1 MIRIS
6 TRGARGRRIIPIC
19 FALSVSAL
27 AACGSSDDSPAV
39 PLANVRPAFLGTV
52 TTATYD
58 GTTDDLLTGGLG
70 WDGLQSTTLPV
81 ISALPTA
88 SELRRRAIY
97 LNYRALV
104 DISTAGGY
112 GVFYGPNVP
121 VEGGAPNTTPGAGK
135 IAGTEYLAYSVDASG
150 RALATLM
157 VQIPS
162 TFSQSSPCIVTAS
175 SSGSRGVYGAVSAA
189 GEWGLKRG
197 CAVAYT
203 DKGTGNGA
211 HELDTNTIT
220 LINGLT
226 ANATSA
232 GNTSHFTAPISEFQ
246 RTAFAATNP
255 FRYAFK
261 HAHSQANPE
270 KDWGL
275 FTRQAIEFALW
286 AVNEQLA
293 PALPGSSAKQR
304 LFFASNTLV
313 IASSVSNGGGAAIQ
327 ALEGDT
333 NGLIDALVVGEPVV
347 YPTLPAGLTISRG
360 GVNYP
365 SSAIGRP
372 LYDYISLANLLQ
384 PCAAYAPAVAT
395 APGLAFVPMASAQ
408 NRCGTLALNGQVTG
422 ADFTSQSNDALAQL
436 RAAGWEPESDVLH
449 ASLYAF
455 ATPAVAVT
463 YANAYARASVTDN
476 LCGFSFATT
485 NNATA
490 TGVPAAAA
498 TSPMLTVFAE
508 GNGVPPTNG
517 INLIYNDAAGGP
529 MNHLGADNNFAALGA
544 LCLRQLWT
552 TSNANAVALQAGVS
566 EVRLTGNLR
575 GKPAIIVHGR
585 ADGLIPVNHTS
596 RPYFGTNK
604 VVEGTASRLSYIE
617 VLNAQHFET
626 FIPAIAGYDT
636 RYIPMHYYDN
646 QALNLMWNHLRNG
659 AALPPS
665 QVVRPT
671 PRGGTPGAAPAITT
685 ANLPAIQLAP
695 AAGDAINFNAGGN
708 TVQIPN

>member
-1 MIRIS
+1 MFRS
-6 TRGARGRRIIPIC
+6 SSRGPRSGRSIPIC
-19 FALSVSAL
+19 LALSVFAL
-27 AACGSSDDSPAV
+27 AACGSSDDGPAA
-39 PLANVRPAFLGTV
+39 PPANVRPTFLGTV

-58 GTTDDLLTGGLG
+58 GTTDDLLTAGLG
-70 WDGLQSTTLPV
+70 WDGLQSATLPV
-81 ISALPTA
+81 ISAQPTA
-88 SELRRRAIY
+88 AELRRRAIY
-97 LNYRALV
+97 RNYRALV

-112 GVFYGPNVP
+112 GVLYGPNVP
-121 VEGGAPNTTPGAGK
+121 VDGGAPITTPGAGK
-135 IAGTEYLAYSVDASG
+135 VAGTEYLAYSVDASG

-162 TFSQSSPCIVTAS
+162 TFSQTSPCIVTAS

-211 HELDTNTIT
+211 HELDSNTIT

-226 ANATSA
+226 ANATTA
-232 GNTSHFTAPISEFQ
+232 GNTSHFTAPISDSQ

-275 FTRQAIEFALW
+275 FTRQAIQFALW
-286 AVNEQLA
+286 AVNEQFA
-293 PALPGSSAKQR
+293 PVVPGTVTKQQT
-304 LFFASNTLV
+304 FVASNTLV
-313 IASSVSNGGGAAIQ
+313 IASSVSNGGGSSIQ
-327 ALEGDT
+327 AVEGDT
-333 NGLIDALVVGEPVV
+333 TGLIDALVVGEPVV
-347 YPTLPAGLTISRG
+347 FPTLPAGLAISRG

-365 SSAIGRP
+365 STAIGRP

-384 PCAAYAPAVAT
+384 PCAAYAPALAT
-395 APGLAFVPMASAQ
+395 APGLALVSMTSAQ
-408 NRCGTLALNGQVTG
+408 NRCGALAINGQVSG

-463 YANAYARASVTDN
+463 YANAYARASVVDN
-476 LCGFSFATT
+476 LCSFSFATT
-485 NNATA
+485 GA

-517 INLIYNDAAGGP
+517 INVIYNDAAGGP
-529 MNHLGADNNFAALGA
+529 VNHLLADGNFAALGA

-552 TSNANAVALQAGVS
+552 ATPNASAVALQTGVS

-604 VVEGTASRLSYIE
+604 IVEGSASRLSYIE
-617 VLNAQHFET
+617 VLHAQHFET

-636 RYIPMHYYDN
+636 RFIPMHYYDN

-659 AALPPS
+659 TALPAS

-685 ANLPAIQLAP
+685 ANLPPIQLTP
-695 AAGDAINFNAGGN
+695 AAGDAINFGSN

>member
-1 MIRIS
+1 MTRSS
-6 TRGARGRRIIPIC
+6 TRGPRSGRIIPIC

-27 AACGSSDDSPAV
+27 AACGSSDDGPAA
-39 PLANVRPAFLGTV
+39 PSANVQPAFLGTV

-81 ISALPTA
+81 ISAQPTA
-88 SELRRRAIY
+88 AELRRRAIY
-97 LNYRALV
+97 RNYRALV

-112 GVFYGPNVP
+112 GVLYGPHVP

-226 ANATSA
+226 ANATTA
-232 GNTSHFTAPISEFQ
+232 GNTSHFTAPISDSQ
-246 RTAFAATNP
+246 RTTFTATNP

-286 AVNEQLA
+286 AINEQLA

-313 IASSVSNGGGAAIQ
+313 IASSVSNGGGASIQ
-327 ALEGDT
+327 AVEGDT
-333 NGLIDALVVGEPVV
+333 TGLIDALVVGEPVV

-360 GVNYP
+360 GVNYA
-365 SSAIGRP
+365 STSIGRP

-384 PCAAYAPAVAT
+384 PCAAYAPALAT
-395 APGLAFVPMASAQ
+395 APGLANVSMASAQ
-408 NRCGTLALNGQVTG
+408 NRCGALATNGQVSG

-463 YANAYARASVTDN
+463 YANTYARASVVDN
-476 LCGFSFATT
+476 LCGFSLATT
-485 NNATA
+485 NATS
-490 TGVPAAAA
+490 VPAAAA

-517 INLIYNDAAGGP
+517 INVIYNDAVGGP
-529 MNHLGADNNFAALGA
+529 VNHLVADNNFAALGA

-604 VVEGTASRLSYIE
+604 VVEGTVSRLSYIE

-636 RYIPMHYYDN
+636 RFIPMHYYDN

-685 ANLPAIQLAP
+685 ANLPPIQLTP
-695 AAGDAINFNAGGN
+695 ATGDAINFSAGSN

>member
-1 MIRIS
+1 MFRSS
-6 TRGARGRRIIPIC
+6 TRCRCRRRTIAIC
-19 FALSVSAL
+19 FALSASTL
-27 AACGSSDDSPAV
+27 AACGSSDDPAV
-39 PLANVRPAFLGTV
+39 PTANVRPSFLGTV
-52 TTATYD
+52 TTASYD
-58 GTTDDLLTGGLG
+58 GTTDDLLTAGLG
-70 WDGLQSTTLPV
+70 WEGLQSATLPPV
-81 ISALPTA
+81 SAQPTA
-88 SELRRRAIY
+88 AELRRRAIY
-97 LNYRALV
+97 RNYRALV

-112 GVFYGPNVP
+112 GVLYGPNVP
-121 VEGGAPNTTPGAGK
+121 VEGGTPNTTPGAGK

-232 GNTSHFTAPISEFQ
+232 GNTSHFTAPINDSQ

-313 IASSVSNGGGAAIQ
+313 IASSVSNGGGASIQ
-327 ALEGDT
+327 AVEGDT
-333 NGLIDALVVGEPVV
+333 TGLIDALVVGEPVV

-360 GVNYP
+360 GVNYA
-365 SSAIGRP
+365 STSIGRP

-384 PCAAYAPAVAT
+384 PCAAYAPALAT
-395 APGLAFVPMASAQ
+395 APGLANVSMASAQ
-408 NRCGTLALNGQVTG
+408 NRCGALATNGQVSG

-463 YANAYARASVTDN
+463 YANTYARASVVDN
-476 LCGFSFATT
+476 LCGFSLATT
-485 NNATA
+485 NATS
-490 TGVPAAAA
+490 VPAAAA

-517 INLIYNDAAGGP
+517 INVIYNDAVGGP
-529 MNHLGADNNFAALGA
+529 VNHLVADNNFAALGA

-604 VVEGTASRLSYIE
+604 VVEGTVSRLSYIE

-636 RYIPMHYYDN
+636 RFIPMHYYDN

-685 ANLPAIQLAP
+685 ANLPPIQLTP
-695 AAGDAINFNAGGN
+695 ATGDAINFSAGSN

>member
-1 MIRIS
+1 MFRSS
-6 TRGARGRRIIPIC
+6 TRGPRSGRSIAIC
-19 FALSVSAL
+19 FALSASAL
-27 AACGSSDDSPAV
+27 AGCGNSDDPAT
-39 PLANVRPAFLGTV
+39 PPANVRPSFLGTV

-58 GTTDDLLTGGLG
+58 GTTDDLLTAGLG
-70 WDGLQSTTLPV
+70 WDGLQSATPPSV
-81 ISALPTA
+81 SAQPTA
-88 SELRRRAIY
+88 AELRRRAIY
-97 LNYRALV
+97 NNYRALV

-112 GVFYGPNVP
+112 GVLYGPNVP

-135 IAGTEYLAYSVDASG
+135 IGGTEYLAYSVDASG

-162 TFSQSSPCIVTAS
+162 TFSQTAPCIVTAS

-211 HELDTNTIT
+211 HELDSNTIT

-226 ANATSA
+226 ANATTA
-232 GNTSHFTAPISEFQ
+232 GNASHFTAPISDSQ

-275 FTRQAIEFALW
+275 FTRQAIQFALW
-286 AVNEQLA
+286 AVNEQFA
-293 PALPGSSAKQR
+293 PVVPGTASKQQT
-304 LFFASNTLV
+304 FVASNTLV
-313 IASSVSNGGGAAIQ
+313 IASSVSNGGGSSIQ

-333 NGLIDALVVGEPVV
+333 TGLIDALVVGEPVV
-347 YPTLPAGLTISRG
+347 YPTLPAGLAISRG

-365 SSAIGRP
+365 STAIGRP

-384 PCAAYAPAVAT
+384 PCAAYAPALAT
-395 APGLAFVPMASAQ
+395 APGLALVSMTSAQ
-408 NRCGTLALNGQVTG
+408 NRCGALALNGAVSG

-436 RAAGWEPESDVLH
+436 RAAGWEPESDVLY

-463 YANAYARASVTDN
+463 YANAYSRASVIDN

-485 NNATA
+485 SA

-498 TSPMLTVFAE
+498 TSPMLTVFAN

-517 INLIYNDAAGGP
+517 INVIYNDAAG
-529 MNHLGADNNFAALGA
+529 
-544 LCLRQLWT
+544 W
-552 TSNANAVALQAGVS
+552 
-566 EVRLTGNLR
+566 
-575 GKPAIIVHGR
+575 
-585 ADGLIPVNHTS
+585 S
-596 RPYFGTNK
+596 R
-604 VVEGTASRLSYIE
+604 
-617 VLNAQHFET
+617 
-626 FIPAIAGYDT
+626 
-636 RYIPMHYYDN
+636 
-646 QALNLMWNHLRNG
+646 
-659 AALPPS
+659 
-665 QVVRPT
+665 
-671 PRGGTPGAAPAITT
+671 
-685 ANLPAIQLAP
+685 
-695 AAGDAINFNAGGN
+695 
-708 TVQIPN
+708 